1 MKTNNK
7 TPKRLW
13 LIIIIFILP
22 SFAAVY
28 DLIYGN
34 EVSVFPSIIVL
45 STSALVSLGLYFRIN
60 VVRAIAVL
68 LIYIS
73 TIATLIM
80 SSLTLNIAM
89 EVPTLEWAP
98 IGILTSLI
106 IALFIHLGIIS
117 YLTADSTKTLF
128 GRNVNIFDKWSRR
141 FVFSSIALMVVGTG
155 TLVASGNFARIFTTV
170 LFTHVINSDDDTKTY
185 ISKKERTFKKGE
197 KVIYSPSTPLPVLGT
212 DTSICFFLGT
222 FSEDEADKITNEIF
236 KHGGNSNKKIFDG
249 YVISSD
255 EKNVP
260 LTSVPSVGSG
270 PSTFNS
276 KTKDVTYCSQV
287 IFDGA
292 SCCVGIM
299 PRNERVKKV
308 HIPDNIKTI
317 SFVVL
322 DEFKALSVYWRTSK
336 RDENMS
342 KVWEEGAERDN
353 NSPFITRP
361 YYKKFHSI
369 FSSEP
374 KIGDIQMETQHF
386 SFSLPKNMQR
396 WRETGNNDFNY
407 PVSENIEGV
416 ILSFSKENFFIT
428 PKDSELA
435 NAHTIKLSSKDIHS
449 CSASCSSRE
458 FPWRA
463 KFIIENPEYIIEID
477 DGYEYTKWCW
487 ENRIPILSSSAESDW
502 YYKGESLPVL
512 NDDSQFSS
520 YEEYKKRLNKVC
532 AGY

>member
-1 MKTNNK
+1 MEANNK

-22 SFAAVY
+22 SFAGVY
-28 DLIYGN
+28 DLIHGN
-34 EVSVFPSIIVL
+34 EANLLLSFIVFSMSV
-45 STSALVSLGLYFRIN
+45 LVSLGLYFRIN
-60 VVRAIAVL
+60 TVRAIAVL
-68 LIYIS
+68 LIYVS
-73 TIATLIM
+73 TVVSLIM

-98 IGILTSLI
+98 FGILASLI
-106 IALFIHLGIIS
+106 IVLLVHLWVIS
-117 YLTADSTKTLF
+117 YLSAVSTKTLF
-128 GRNVNIFDKWSRR
+128 GRSVNIFDKWSRG
-141 FVFSSIALMVVGTG
+141 FLFSSIALMLVGAG
-155 TLVASGNFARIFTTV
+155 ILVASGNFARIFTTV
-170 LFTHVINSDDDTKTY
+170 LFTHVINSDDDTKIY
-185 ISKKERTFKKGE
+185 ISKNERIFKKGE
-197 KVIYSPSTPLPVLGT
+197 KVTYSPSTPLPVLGT

-222 FSEDEADKITNEIF
+222 FSEDEANKITNEIF
-236 KHGGNSNKKIFDG
+236 KQGVKSNKKVFDG
-249 YVISSD
+249 YVLSLGDKKFRLS
-255 EKNVP
+255 
-260 LTSVPSVGSG
+260 SVPSVGNEL
-270 PSTFNS
+270 STFNGE
-276 KTKDVTYCSQV
+276 TEDVRYCSQV
-287 IFDGA
+287 IFDGD

-299 PRNERVKKV
+299 PRQERVKKV
-308 HIPDNIKTI
+308 QIPDNVKNI
-317 SFVVL
+317 SFTVL
-322 DEFKALSVYWRTSK
+322 DEFKALSVYWQTSK

-353 NSPFITRP
+353 NSPFMIRP

-396 WRETGNNDFNY
+396 WRKTGNHDFNY

-416 ILSFSKENFFIT
+416 ILSFSEENFFIT
-428 PKDSELA
+428 PKDPELA
-435 NAHTIKLSSKDIHS
+435 KAHTIKLSSKDIHS
-449 CSASCSSRE
+449 CSASCSSKE

-463 KFIIENPEYIIEID
+463 KFIVENPEYIIEID
-477 DGYEYTKWCW
+477 DGYEYVKWCW
-487 ENRIPILSSSAESDW
+487 ENNIPILSSSAESDW
-502 YYKGESLPVL
+502 YYEGKSLPVL